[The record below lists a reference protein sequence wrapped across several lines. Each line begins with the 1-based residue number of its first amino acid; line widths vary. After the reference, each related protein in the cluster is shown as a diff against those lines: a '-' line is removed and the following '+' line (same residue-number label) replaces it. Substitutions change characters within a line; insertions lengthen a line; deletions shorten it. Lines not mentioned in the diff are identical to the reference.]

1 MVFNIIMLISIYP
14 VLFIIYFV
22 LKNEAIDKKNIILG
36 VTIPKGYLKS
46 EEVEQVTKGYQK
58 RMNRLLFVFA
68 WIPFV
73 TFFIP
78 YFSINFTIHMTWL
91 LFMIVAFH
99 LPFIKGNMKLK
110 EIKEK
115 NRWFVESKSE
125 VIIDTKAVLEKEK
138 EASKFWYFP
147 PVAISI
153 LPLLYEAVRTYGT
166 EMFITSMVTI
176 GSFTA
181 MTILFVWISIF
192 IKRQKAEMV
201 SSNTTLNANL
211 TRARRHVWYQVWMG
225 LAWLNA
231 LFTVFTWYIL
241 ATDLENSLAF
251 IIGTVL
257 YCAVLLYV
265 CISAEFKVRRVQR
278 ALTINADMDLMLDED
293 EYWLFGMFY
302 YNPNDKKILKINR
315 VGMGTTVNLATKIGK
330 GLTVFSALCM
340 LSLPAFSAW
349 LIMEEFTP
357 ANVYV
362 QENKIVCEHTKVEY
376 EIPMEKIQSVDFL
389 TELPRTTKINGS
401 GMDNLCKGK
410 YKVQGYGFCSVFYN
424 PQLESYIILTLSD
437 KTMIINCNSEEET
450 QTLYHEIEKRIKYK
464 R

>member
-1 MVFNIIMLISIYP
+1 MVFNIIMLISCYP

-36 VTIPKGYLKS
+36 VTIPKVYLKS
-46 EEVEQVTKGYQK
+46 EEVEQVTKTYNK
-58 RMNRLLFVFA
+58 RMNRLLLLFA

-91 LFMIVAFH
+91 LFMIIAFQ
-99 LPFIKGNMKLK
+99 LPFIYGNVNLK

-138 EASKFWYFP
+138 EPSKLWYLP
-147 PVAISI
+147 PVVISI
-153 LPLLYEAVRTYGT
+153 VPLLGEIVRTYGT
-166 EMFITSMVTI
+166 ELFFTSMVTI

-181 MTILFVWISIF
+181 ITILFVWLSIF
-192 IKRQKAEMV
+192 IKRQKAELV
-201 SSNTTLNANL
+201 SSNTTLNTNL
-211 TRARRHVWYQVWMG
+211 TRARSYVWYQVWLG
-225 LAWLNA
+225 LSWLNA
-231 LFTVFTWYIL
+231 LFTLFTWYNI
-241 ATDLENSLAF
+241 AADLENAPIF
-251 IIGTVL
+251 IIGVL
-257 YCAVLLYV
+257 LYTAVVLYV

-293 EYWLFGMFY
+293 EYWIFGMFY

-315 VGMGTTVNLATKIGK
+315 VGMGTTVNLATMIGK
-330 GLTVFSALCM
+330 VVTIFSVLCL
-340 LSLPAFSAW
+340 LSLPAISAW
-349 LIMEEFTP
+349 MIVEEFTP
-357 ANVYV
+357 ANVYI

-376 EIPMEKIQSVDFL
+376 EIPLEEIESVVFIDK
-389 TELPRTTKINGS
+389 LPRTTKINGS

-410 YKVQGYGFCSVFYN
+410 YKVQGYGYCYAFFN
-424 PQLESYIILTLSD
+424 PKLESFIIVTLPD
-437 KTMIINCNSEEET
+437 KTMMINSNTDEAT
-450 QTLYHEIEKRIKYK
+450 QALYQEIERIVK
-464 R
+464 